1 MNKKIK
7 IFYVV
12 DLIIMIM
19 SIIGMLI
26 INNKNAYGLEALTN
40 VGYIVILLFIFIT
53 SLMLLVIVS
62 FIYVILRKGRNKEV
76 NKKL

>member
-1 MNKKIK
+1 MSKKIK
-7 IFYVV
+7 IFYII

-53 SLMLLVIVS
+53 SLILLVMVS
-62 FIYVILRKGRNKEV
+62 FIYIIF
-76 NKKL
+76 KKRQKQKSK

>member
-1 MNKKIK
+1 MSKKIK

-40 VGYIVILLFIFIT
+40 VGHIVVLLFIFIT
-53 SLMLLVIVS
+53 SLILLVTVS
-62 FIYVILRKGRNKEV
+62 FIYVIF
-76 NKKL
+76 KKRHKQKSK

>member
-1 MNKKIK
+1 MSKKIK

-40 VGYIVILLFIFIT
+40 IGYIVILLFIFIT

>member
-1 MNKKIK
+1 MSKKIK

-26 INNKNAYGLEALTN
+26 INNKNAYGLEALTD
-40 VGYIVILLFIFIT
+40 VGYIVVLLFIFIT
-53 SLMLLVIVS
+53 SLILLVTVS
-62 FIYVILRKGRNKEV
+62 FIYVIF
-76 NKKL
+76 KKRQKQKSK

>member
-1 MNKKIK
+1 MSKKIK

-40 VGYIVILLFIFIT
+40 VGYIVVLLFIFIT
-53 SLMLLVIVS
+53 SLILLVTVS
-62 FIYVILRKGRNKEV
+62 FIYFIF
-76 NKKL
+76 KKRHKQKSK

>member
-1 MNKKIK
+1 MSKKIK

-12 DLIIMIM
+12 DLIIMII

-40 VGYIVILLFIFIT
+40 VGYIVVLLFIFIT
-53 SLMLLVIVS
+53 SLILLVTVS
-62 FIYVILRKGRNKEV
+62 FIYVIF
-76 NKKL
+76 KKRQKQKSK

>member
-1 MNKKIK
+1 MSKKIK